1 MIAVELN
8 HEAKRLGLDF
18 GAAKASKEGN
28 FTPDKCRI
36 RWSYLHL
43 KVRYSFWLIM
53 LRESREL
60 QSSTI
65 RKKLMKL
72 NRQLQTHQRKIK
84 LQIIRHLLRNMSRLI
99 CLSLNRQARS
109 HKFKVS
115 PPNLA
120 NLSNWASSRKKF
132 QNKCQK

>member
-43 KVRYSFWLIM
+43 KVR
-53 LRESREL
+53 
-60 QSSTI
+60 
-65 RKKLMKL
+65 
-72 NRQLQTHQRKIK
+72 
-84 LQIIRHLLRNMSRLI
+84 
-99 CLSLNRQARS
+99 
-109 HKFKVS
+109 
-115 PPNLA
+115 
-120 NLSNWASSRKKF
+120 
-132 QNKCQK
+132 